1 MADWHT
7 VSVRVKDDDLATL
20 NELLKARGYETLN
33 AFVHSLVD
41 NPQDVVTLAKVE
53 KSLASLSGDVTAIKG
68 LLTSYP
74 AIVDNRREEE
84 APAARFE
91 LASPFERQ
99 LSRLL
104 GYQVTHTPARTRP
117 IPLAYFDF
125 APKGN

>member
-1 MADWHT
+1 
-7 VSVRVKDDDLATL
+7 VKDDELATL
-20 NELLKARGYETLN
+20 NEILKARGYETLS

-41 NPQDVVTLAKVE
+41 NPQDAVTLSKVE
-53 KSLASLSGDVTAIKG
+53 KSLASLSGDVTAIRG

-74 AIVDNRREEE
+74 ANVDNRQEEE

-104 GYQVTHTPARTRP
+104 GYQVTHTPARPSRQ
-117 IPLAYFDF
+117 
-125 APKGN
+125 